1 MSDFARAIADLADR
15 INLIITA
22 YFILLGVTVVLV
34 IVAINKINGLS
45 DKMQA
50 LIRDSNELRHEIS
63 LLKQQKRNEAV
74 PTRTY

>member
-1 MSDFARAIADLADR
+1 MTDFARAIADLADR

-22 YFILLGVTVVLV
+22 YFILLGVAVVLV

>member
-1 MSDFARAIADLADR
+1 MTDLARAIADLADR